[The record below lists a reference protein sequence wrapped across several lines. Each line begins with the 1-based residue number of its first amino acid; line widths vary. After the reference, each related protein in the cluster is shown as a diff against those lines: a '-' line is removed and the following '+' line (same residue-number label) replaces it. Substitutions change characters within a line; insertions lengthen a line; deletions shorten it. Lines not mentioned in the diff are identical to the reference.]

1 MISPQFR
8 PMVGGYERAAERLS
22 IELVE
27 RGHTVEVWAERRQVL
42 WPRYEQMDG
51 ITIRRWWCHYSH
63 GYHTITSLVGLTV
76 RLLVHGWRFDIW
88 HVHQYGVH
96 AGLAVALGF
105 VFRKPIILK
114 MTSSSYMGVMKA
126 LENGRFP
133 RLMKRLHRN
142 VDAVVALTDETAAD
156 AESLGI
162 PITRIHILGNG
173 VDMRKFQ
180 PKTHQY
186 QKTLR
191 NQLQLNENLNV
202 LFVGRLSPEKNVM
215 GLLNAWALTIPLL
228 SERWSLIIV
237 GDGVQR
243 DELREEADRLCISD
257 SVIFAG
263 QQNNVA
269 DWLAISDI
277 FVLPSDREG
286 LSNSML
292 EAMAMALPVV
302 VTSVSGTKELVEDA
316 GTGIRV
322 PIGDT
327 KAFAEALVLLA
338 GDYSMRTK
346 MGGKGLSLVQTRFAV
361 EKVAQMHEAL
371 YQTFQK

>member
-1 MISPQFR
+1 
-8 PMVGGYERAAERLS
+8 
-22 IELVE
+22 
-27 RGHTVEVWAERRQVL
+27 
-42 WPRYEQMDG
+42 
-51 ITIRRWWCHYSH
+51 
-63 GYHTITSLVGLTV
+63 
-76 RLLVHGWRFDIW
+76 
-88 HVHQYGVH
+88 
-96 AGLAVALGF
+96 
-105 VFRKPIILK
+105 
-114 MTSSSYMGVMKA
+114 
-126 LENGRFP
+126 
-133 RLMKRLHRN
+133 
-142 VDAVVALTDETAAD
+142 
-156 AESLGI
+156 
-162 PITRIHILGNG
+162 
-173 VDMRKFQ
+173 MRKFQ

-327 KAFAEALVLLA
+327 KALAEALVLLA